1 MSRKD
6 EATMIEKTPD
16 RRTQRTRES
25 LIHALLDLI
34 EEKHYDQIS
43 VQDIV
48 EHANVGRST
57 FYAHYE
63 NKDDL
68 LNSGFEHLLDRLVQ
82 WIDLNEEDQIH
93 FDTSML
99 FRHAHGH
106 YEIYRTLI
114 WGTGFKLL
122 IEDGQAALSKKIEA
136 RLKVLLPDEQ
146 FVDTPLPVLA
156 YAIAGVLLALLKWW
170 LDHKMP
176 YPPEQM
182 DAIFQR
188 LMMPGLRDTIRLQE
202 QKTD

>member
-1 MSRKD
+1 M
-6 EATMIEKTPD
+6 TEKTPD
-16 RRTQRTRES
+16 RRTQRTREA

-34 EEKHYDQIS
+34 QDKHYDQIS

-57 FYAHYE
+57 FYAHFE

-68 LNSGFEHLLDRLVQ
+68 LNSGFEHLLDSLVQ
-82 WIDLNEEDQIH
+82 WIKLDEEDQFV
-93 FDTSML
+93 FDTAML
-99 FRHAHGH
+99 FQHAYGH

-122 IEDGQAALSKKIEA
+122 IEDGHAALSEKIEA
-136 RLKVLLPDEQ
+136 RLRSILPTQKVENR
-146 FVDTPLPVLA
+146 PLPVLS

-170 LDHKMP
+170 LDNKMP

-182 DAIFQR
+182 NEIFQR
-188 LMMPGLRDTIRLQE
+188 LMMPGIRGALSL
-202 QKTD
+202 

>member
-1 MSRKD
+1 M
-6 EATMIEKTPD
+6 TEKAPD

-25 LIHALLDLI
+25 LIHALLALI

-68 LNSGFEHLLDRLVQ
+68 LNSGFEHLLDSLVQ
-82 WIDLNEEDQIH
+82 WIQVSEDGQLV
-93 FDTSML
+93 FDTTML
-99 FRHAHGH
+99 FRHAHRH

-122 IEDGQAALSKKIEA
+122 IEDGHATLSEKIET
-136 RLKVLLPDEQ
+136 RLKDVLPAEQ
-146 FVDTPLPVLA
+146 LEGTPLPVFAYTLA
-156 YAIAGVLLALLKWW
+156 GALLALLKWW
-170 LDHKMP
+170 LDNKMP

-188 LMMPGLRDTIRLQE
+188 LMMPGMRETLSL
-202 QKTD
+202 

>member
-1 MSRKD
+1 M
-6 EATMIEKTPD
+6 TEKTPD

-25 LIHALLDLI
+25 LIHALLALI

-82 WIDLNEEDQIH
+82 WIQVSEDGQLA
-93 FDTSML
+93 FDTTML

-122 IEDGQAALSKKIEA
+122 IEDGHATLSEKIEA
-136 RLKVLLPDEQ
+136 RLEVLLPEAQ
-146 FVDTPLPVLA
+146 FVDIPLPALS
-156 YAIAGVLLALLKWW
+156 YAVASALLAILKWW
-170 LDHKMP
+170 LDNKMP

-182 DAIFQR
+182 DDVFQR
-188 LMMPGLRDTIRLQE
+188 LMMPGIRDTLSP
-202 QKTD
+202 K